1 MTTSKKTKTI
11 LLVLLAVTALVA
23 GIYLATR
30 AQVPENTLA
39 VEYGGKTH
47 YADLQ
52 GLRLTEIHG
61 ERVNGKGE
69 TKPVDGMGFSL
80 YDLLAWTLGEDFTC
94 ETVTATAADGF
105 SAEVSAAELQEDN
118 KAVLLLDEENGS
130 LQLIVFGDSDSKRS
144 VKDIERLTVK

>member
-1 MTTSKKTKTI
+1 MNISGKTRAL
-11 LLVLLAVTALVA
+11 LLVLLVLTVLAA
-23 GIYLATR
+23 GIHLATR
-30 AQVPENTLA
+30 TQVPENTLA

-80 YDLLAWTLGEDFTC
+80 CDLLVWTLGEDFAC
-94 ETVTATAADGF
+94 ETVTVAASDGF
-105 SAEVSAAELQEDN
+105 SAEVTVDELFEEN
-118 KAVLLLDEENGS
+118 KAVLLLDEETGS

-144 VKDIERLTVK
+144 VKNVERIEIR

>member
-1 MTTSKKTKTI
+1 MTTSKKTRTI
-11 LLVLLAVTALVA
+11 LLVLLALTALVA
-23 GIYLATR
+23 GLYLATR
-30 AQVPENTLA
+30 EQIPDNALA

-52 GLRLTEIHG
+52 GIRLTEIHG

-80 YDLLAWTLGEDFTC
+80 CDLLTWTLGEDFVC
-94 ETVTATAADGF
+94 EAVTATAADGF
-105 SAEVSAAELQEDN
+105 SAEVTVDELFAEN
-118 KAVLLLDEENGS
+118 KAVLLLDEEAGS

-144 VKDIERLTVK
+144 VKNVERIEIR

>member
-1 MTTSKKTKTI
+1 MTTSKKTRTI
-11 LLVLLAVTALVA
+11 LLILLALTALVA
-23 GIYLATR
+23 GLYLATR
-30 AQVPENTLA
+30 EQVPDNALA

-52 GLRLTEIHG
+52 GIRLTEIHG

-69 TKPVDGMGFSL
+69 VKPVDGMGMSL
-80 YDLLAWTLGEDFTC
+80 YDLLTWTLGEGFTC
-94 ETVTATAADGF
+94 ETVTAAASDGF
-105 SAEVSAAELQEDN
+105 SAEVAYDEVLEEN
-118 KAVLLLDEENGS
+118 KAVLLLDEEDGS